1 MTKPTKAKKPAVKKP
16 EVKTTKVK
24 PTVVPSADF
33 VVENLDHLGKKHLE
47 SIGFNFEWLRA
58 IRQEYKFDGFEYVKK
73 FKAFRCIQKGQHV
86 EWIDV
91 NTLALL
97 NGKQAL
103 CVILNKHQPLSKARK
118 IIQLPWDKL

>member
-1 MTKPTKAKKPAVKKP
+1 MTKAKKAPVKKAAVK
-16 EVKTTKVK
+16 EVKQTEVK

-33 VVENLDHLGKKHLE
+33 VVANLDHLGKQQLE
-47 SIGFNFEWLRA
+47 NIGFNFEWLRA
-58 IRQEYKFDGFEYVKK
+58 IRKEYRFDGFEYVKK
-73 FKAFRCIQKGQHV
+73 FRAFRCIQEGQHV

>member
-1 MTKPTKAKKPAVKKP
+1 MTKAKKAPVKKAP
-16 EVKTTKVK
+16 VKEKPVKEIKVI
-24 PTVVPSADF
+24 PVQIEAES
-33 VVENLDHLGKKHLE
+33 KKHLDA
-47 SIGFNFEWLRA
+47 IGFNFEWL
-58 IRQEYKFDGFEYVKK
+58 QTLGELYKFDSFIYIKK
-73 FKAFRCIQKGQHV
+73 FCAFRCTQQEQHV

>member
-1 MTKPTKAKKPAVKKP
+1 MKKPTKAKKPAVKKP
-16 EVKTTKVK
+16 EAK
-24 PTVVPSADF
+24 PVEAKPVEATVVIEDSS
-33 VVENLDHLGKKHLE
+33 KQHLE
-47 SIGFNFEWLRA
+47 NIGFKFEWLQA
-58 IRQEYKFDGFEYVKK
+58 IGKAYKFEGFEYVKK
-73 FKAFRCIQKGQHV
+73 FSAFRCIQEDRHV

>member
-1 MTKPTKAKKPAVKKP
+1 MTKAKKAPIKKAQAKEKPVQEKPVKDILVQI
-16 EVKTTKVK
+16 EAE
-24 PTVVPSADF
+24 S
-33 VVENLDHLGKKHLE
+33 KKHLE
-47 SIGFNFEWLRA
+47 AIGFEFEWL
-58 IRQEYKFDGFEYVKK
+58 QTLGKLYKFDSFIYIKK
-73 FKAFRCIQKGQHV
+73 FCAFRCTQEEQHV

>member
-1 MTKPTKAKKPAVKKP
+1 MKKPTKAKKPTVKKP
-16 EVKTTKVK
+16 EVKPAEVK

-33 VVENLDHLGKKHLE
+33 VVANLDHLGKQQLE
-47 SIGFNFEWLRA
+47 NIGFNFEWLRA
-58 IRQEYKFDGFEYVKK
+58 IRKEYKFDSFEYVKK
-73 FKAFRCIQKGQHV
+73 FRAFRCIQEDRHV